1 MRNNNHGP
9 TASSSDQEQL
19 AEAHIENIQ
28 NLSLAEQ
35 RRDQICDAALEL
47 FLQKGFASTTIRDIC
62 ARSGINQAS
71 IYDYIANKNDILRRL
86 LNKLWFRSGAPNLA
100 DLLDDEAP
108 ESFEECVSHY
118 LRESWTKK
126 RKGTLLAYRSVP
138 HMLKEDR
145 KAMRTR
151 DETVIRELS
160 DKLREHSQLPDDDPR
175 ADIIANMII
184 YLAGFGPMRDWLHP
198 DIEDEI
204 IVSTFAAGITAMID
218 NLAQNP
224 LPTRTI
230 ASDSQ
235 PPAPPLAD

>member
-1 MRNNNHGP
+1 MRNDNHGP
-9 TASSSDQEQL
+9 PPSLSDQDQL
-19 AEAHIENIQ
+19 AEAHIEGIQ

-47 FLQKGFASTTIRDIC
+47 FLEKGFASTTIRDIC

-100 DLLDDEAP
+100 DLLDDDTP
-108 ESFEECVSHY
+108 ESFEERVSHY

-145 KAMRTR
+145 KAMRAR

-160 DKLREHSQLPDDDPR
+160 DKLREHSHLPDDDPR

-198 DIEDEI
+198 DVEDEI
-204 IVSTFAAGITAMID
+204 IVSTFAAGITAMIN
-218 NLAQNP
+218 NLSQNP
-224 LPTRTI
+224 LPARAA
-230 ASDSQ
+230 ASDDQ
-235 PPAPPLAD
+235 PAAPLAD

>member
-1 MRNNNHGP
+1 MLNDNNDRPPAPG
-9 TASSSDQEQL
+9 DQNQL
-19 AEAHIENIQ
+19 AEAHIEGIK
-28 NLSLAEQ
+28 NLSLVEQ

-47 FLQKGFASTTIRDIC
+47 FLEKGFASTTIRDIC
-62 ARSGINQAS
+62 ARSGVNQAS

-100 DLLDDEAP
+100 DLLDDDTPA
-108 ESFEECVSHY
+108 SFEENVSCY

-138 HMLKEDR
+138 HMQQQDR

-151 DETVIRELS
+151 DETVIRELAA
-160 DKLREHSQLPDDDPR
+160 KLRKHSQLPEDDPR

-198 DIEDEI
+198 GIESEI
-204 IVSTFAAGITAMID
+204 IVSTFAAGITAMIE
-218 NLAQNP
+218 NLSEKTP
-224 LPTRTI
+224 
-230 ASDSQ
+230 
-235 PPAPPLAD
+235 